1 MQKMPGDC
9 TGSVLV
15 FIKLLSD
22 EHEKTGETDGGHP
35 AYDTGLP
42 VFDLGEMIPYVDT
55 ILAEDDKDKDGYISW
70 AEFIS
75 RQETR

>member
-1 MQKMPGDC
+1 MYLL
-9 TGSVLV
+9 THF
-15 FIKLLSD
+15 FILLSD
-22 EHEKTGETDGGHP
+22 EHEETGEADGGHP
-35 AYDTGLP
+35 AYDTGMP